1 MLLELWYFCID
12 SLSSVSDAF
21 KKTKETF
28 GTIDI
33 VVNNAGILADD
44 RWEREIKIN
53 VVRDHSY
60 EKVIHIFTS
69 MYRNSHESALEAK
82 GNTPLE

>member
-1 MLLELWYFCID
+1 MQ

-21 KKTKETF
+21 RKTKETF

-33 VVNNAGILADD
+33 VVNNAGIVGDY

-53 VVRDHSY
+53 VVRGQSY
-60 EKVIHIFTS
+60 KKLAHICAIVD
-69 MYRNSHESALEAK
+69 RNSHDSA
-82 GNTPLE
+82 